1 MNKETFILVAIALY
15 LVSLIIIIG
24 VLNMINKYVRNKYK
38 KEITELEHD
47 KNTVIS
53 ETILTELNKVEAL
66 AKNDD
71 LKEKYNGWQKKFK
84 EIKEKDMPNITD
96 EINDIDE
103 LYANKEYDKL
113 KVVLLNAELDL
124 NALKTKADFL
134 LSEIKEITLSEER
147 NRETITKLKADYREI
162 VTTYHDDEAAYE
174 IIKKPI
180 ELQFENV
187 DKLFQA
193 FETAMEQNAYTEV
206 GKIVKAIDDIIANLS
221 VVIKET
227 KPIVTLGKNLIPK
240 RIEEIMQLEKK
251 MTSEGYNLEYLN
263 INYNKDEAEK
273 KIQDV
278 FQRLNV
284 LNLEDSLFELRTIY
298 DYFDSLFSDF
308 DKEKLARKTF
318 EDYTRSILLKSS
330 RLEKIN
336 NELLKKIDDIKY
348 SYDLTDDD
356 INVIYEIKDEVSDIR
371 ASYDR
376 MIDAHRNNV
385 MPYSR
390 LEKEMELINKK
401 LLTTEEKLN
410 VALKTLGS
418 LKEDENRAREQ
429 LCEIKQ
435 ILVDTKEKA
444 RSYKLPIIPKNYYVE
459 LSEAMEA
466 INNMSNELD
475 QRPISIKTLNT
486 RVDTARDLA
495 LKVYNTINETVK
507 TAKMAETAIVYG
519 NRYRVLNKDVD
530 FGLTK
535 AENAF
540 YRGNFKSSLENA
552 ISAINIV
559 EPGIHTRLLE
569 EYK

>member
-1 MNKETFILVAIALY
+1 
-15 LVSLIIIIG
+15 
-24 VLNMINKYVRNKYK
+24 
-38 KEITELEHD
+38 
-47 KNTVIS
+47 
-53 ETILTELNKVEAL
+53 
-66 AKNDD
+66 
-71 LKEKYNGWQKKFK
+71 
-84 EIKEKDMPNITD
+84 
-96 EINDIDE
+96 
-103 LYANKEYDKL
+103 
-113 KVVLLNAELDL
+113 
-124 NALKTKADFL
+124 
-134 LSEIKEITLSEER
+134 
-147 NRETITKLKADYREI
+147 
-162 VTTYHDDEAAYE
+162 
-174 IIKKPI
+174 
-180 ELQFENV
+180 
-187 DKLFQA
+187 
-193 FETAMEQNAYTEV
+193 
-206 GKIVKAIDDIIANLS
+206 
-221 VVIKET
+221 
-227 KPIVTLGKNLIPK
+227 
-240 RIEEIMQLEKK
+240 
-251 MTSEGYNLEYLN
+251 
-263 INYNKDEAEK
+263 
-273 KIQDV
+273 
-278 FQRLNV
+278 
-284 LNLEDSLFELRTIY
+284 
-298 DYFDSLFSDF
+298 
-308 DKEKLARKTF
+308 
-318 EDYTRSILLKSS
+318 
-330 RLEKIN
+330 
-336 NELLKKIDDIKY
+336 
-348 SYDLTDDD
+348 
-356 INVIYEIKDEVSDIR
+356 
-371 ASYDR
+371 
-376 MIDAHRNNV
+376 
-385 MPYSR
+385 
-390 LEKEMELINKK
+390 MELINKK